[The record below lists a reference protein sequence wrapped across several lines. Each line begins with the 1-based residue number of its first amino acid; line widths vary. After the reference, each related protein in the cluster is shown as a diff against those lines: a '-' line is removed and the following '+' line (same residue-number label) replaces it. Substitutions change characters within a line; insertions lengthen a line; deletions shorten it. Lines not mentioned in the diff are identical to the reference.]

1 VTLPGRDRLAV
12 LVHEVRSPAAALAAI
27 AEFSK
32 NRRLEASAR
41 LRLVE
46 LAVAACRGIER
57 LILDAAHAS
66 VRPEEVNIWRIVD
79 EAVAAAALGG
89 ADVRAEIDAGIPV
102 LQVDPLRLRQALDN
116 LVANALRHG
125 GSAGKVVVRARPT
138 ETAVLLS
145 VIDQGPGIPFGDQE
159 RIFEAGVRLSAERP
173 GSGLGLV
180 VARSIVEAHGG
191 ALTVESFP
199 DQGATFTIALPV
211 S

>member
-1 VTLPGRDRLAV
+1 MTLPGRDRLAV

-159 RIFEAGVRLSAERP
+159 RIFEAGVRLNAERP